1 VRRRSLWACSTPHDA
16 MAMLALALFIV
27 AVTVAVV
34 CAVVVVAL
42 RRHRR
47 DGQLLALVAMFGPVA
62 ERARHDP
69 RVLLTW
75 YPTAEGLRQAFPDA
89 FDVLGQGQGGY
100 PFSPADLEAAHAK
113 WTADWLDWERSHDAE
128 YREKSLV
135 LETSLQ
141 QATDEMATAL
151 SARVS
156 AMEREKLGEYQR
168 RYEEY
173 VKVSRALADL
183 SGGTIVGGRSER

>member
-1 VRRRSLWACSTPHDA
+1 MRRRSLWACSTPRDA
-16 MAMLALALFIV
+16 MAMLALAVLIV

-34 CAVVVVAL
+34 GALVVAAR

-47 DGQLLALVAMFGPVA
+47 DDQLLALVAMFGPVV

-75 YPTAEGLRQAFPDA
+75 YPTAEGLRQAFPDV
-89 FDVLGQGQGGY
+89 FDVLGQGQRGY

-141 QATDEMATAL
+141 HATDETATAL
-151 SARVS
+151 NARVS
-156 AMEREKLGEYQR
+156 ALEREKLGDYQR

-173 VKVSRALADL
+173 VKVSRGLADL
-183 SGGTIVGGRSER
+183 SGGRVER